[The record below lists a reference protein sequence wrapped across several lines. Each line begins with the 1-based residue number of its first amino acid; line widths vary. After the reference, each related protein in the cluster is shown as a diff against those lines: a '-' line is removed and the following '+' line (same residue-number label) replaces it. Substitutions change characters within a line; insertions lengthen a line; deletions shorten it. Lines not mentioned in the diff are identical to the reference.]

1 MTLKNIVESTP
12 SAGLKPESIA
22 ANSAY
27 ITNGAAFT
35 WGAMT
40 FNQSMMLVATVVCV
54 ATFLLTCTFKRKG
67 KREQELHDIR
77 KQTPAPPDN
86 PQ

>member
-27 ITNGAAFT
+27 ITNGAAFA

-54 ATFLLTCTFKRKG
+54 TTFFVNLHFQKKRDQ
-67 KREQELHDIR
+67 REQELHELRMQI
-77 KQTPAPPDN
+77 PDRRE
-86 PQ
+86 